1 MTKFI
6 ESFATQ
12 QLVPPWLSRDA
23 KFWTFVVPIGRS
35 FLQDFLD
42 REMNSAGAGLTGP
55 APDFAPY
62 RYEALPDPTYGLL
75 CMVEH
80 NDCSSMIGSA
90 QGWDTVATR
99 EVYWTFPARRWRV
112 TADNLAVEPSLVWI
126 KPFMLV
132 DNSYV
137 MFSSRE
143 IWGDEADMA
152 TIQLDRGDSASGRS
166 FDVAIQG
173 IKQFAPRSISH
184 LIGYLH
190 AWIQPDAE
198 TADIAGLL
206 ARDPAL
212 ATFAGTLGGR
222 VMLGLGPDGAAVPA
236 AEQVFETNV
245 LKQFRDV
252 FDMRVA
258 VYRAIVASQTLHSNV
273 RDVTYYDGAK
283 INLAAMVSDTTREAI
298 NKLFGAPTMAANAPT
313 GHPETG
319 HPTDQGGIDWD
330 LPHVPLDVTLG
341 ISFTGDARFDVLA
354 TMHTY
359 GLPANDARN
368 R

>member
-6 ESFATQ
+6 ESFSTQ
-12 QLVPPWLSRDA
+12 QLLPPWLSRNA
-23 KFWTFVVPIGRS
+23 RFWTFVIPVDRS

-42 REMNSAGAGLTGP
+42 REMNSPGAGLTGP

-62 RYEALPDPTYGLL
+62 RYEALSDPTYGLL
-75 CMVEH
+75 CMVDH
-80 NDCSSMIGSA
+80 LDCSSLIGSA
-90 QGWDTVATR
+90 KHWDTVATR
-99 EVYWTFPARRWRV
+99 EVFWTFPAHRWRV
-112 TADNLAVEPSLVWI
+112 TADHLAVEQSLVWI

-152 TIQLDRGDSASGRS
+152 TIKLDQGDPANGMT
-166 FDVAIQG
+166 FDVSIEG

-184 LIGYLH
+184 PIGYLH
-190 AWIQPDAE
+190 ASIQPEAE
-198 TADIAGLL
+198 TADIGGMFARNPSL
-206 ARDPAL
+206 AA
-212 ATFAGTLGGR
+212 FAETLGGR
-222 VMLGLGPDGAAVPA
+222 VMLGIGPDGADAPG

-258 VYRAIVASQTLHSNV
+258 VYRALVASQTLHSNV
-273 RDVTYYDGAK
+273 RDLTYYDGAR

-298 NKLFGAPTMAANAPT
+298 DILFGAPAPSADAPR
-313 GHPETG
+313 GHPGTG
-319 HPTDQGGIDWD
+319 CLADENGVDWD
-330 LPHVPLDVTLG
+330 LPVARLDVALG
-341 ISFTGDARFDVLA
+341 ISFTGDAQFDVLS
-354 TMHTY
+354 TLHTY
-359 GLPANDARN
+359 GLQDITTR
-368 R
+368 